1 MNNKFYHHEL
11 NEIIKQI
18 GRILATDGKNHPKN
32 WEEIIESD
40 LFKKVQYE
48 EEFLLRFGSMLSEIP
63 VAKPAAKYIYEHYD
77 SKRLKGEY
85 PKDVYRRLQWALLS
99 GYKYASKASD
109 KYVDGAMKAVT
120 LFVNPAR
127 GARKDPMAQYYTWK
141 EILAG
146 IIFVI
151 FMCGLLY
158 IFSKL
163 DGFY

>member
-1 MNNKFYHHEL
+1 MHEL
-11 NEIIKQI
+11 DEIIKQI

-63 VAKPAAKYIYEHYD
+63 VAKPAAKYIYEHFD
-77 SKRLKGEY
+77 RKRLQGEY
-85 PKDVYRRLQWALLS
+85 PKDVYEKLQWALLS

-109 KYVDGAMKAVT
+109 KYVDGAMKILSPKWA
-120 LFVNPAR
+120 AR
-127 GARKDPMAQYYTWK
+127 RNPMAQYYTWK

-151 FMCGLLY
+151 LMCGLLY